1 LFGGAAFGQ
10 STSAGFSLIPGGSFT
25 MGETSGDADTNAP
38 SITVTVSSFYM
49 QQTETTKA
57 QWDEVRAWAV
67 NNGYT
72 DLAAGAGK
80 ASNHPVQTVSWW
92 DVVKWCN
99 ARSEKEGLTP
109 VYTVSG
115 AVMRTG
121 TTEPTANWSANG
133 YRLPTEAEW
142 EKAARGGVSGK
153 RFPWGTDTISHAQA
167 NYVVYSDNGMTNLLS
182 YDVEPRPPATGTDY
196 YHPSYKDGVWPYTSP
211 VGSFAAN
218 GYGLYDM
225 SGNVV
230 ELCWDWNDYNYYTTS
245 NGTTDPRGPSSGEYR
260 VVRGGGWAFVAFYA
274 RCASRTLSLPGNT
287 SSGTGF
293 RTARSVT
300 LDAMVHIPGGSFT
313 MGVTSGD
320 TDANAPSITVTVSPF
335 YIQQTETTQ
344 AQWDEVR
351 IWGLSNGYT
360 DLPTGDGKAANHP
373 VQRVSWW
380 NVVKWCNARSEKEGL
395 TPVYTVSGAV
405 MKTGETDPEANW
417 IANGYRLPT
426 EAEWEKA
433 ARGGVSGKRFPW
445 GTDTISHA
453 QANYSG
459 FLHPYDQSWIDRYH
473 PSYSAGGTP
482 YTSPVGSFAA
492 NGFGLFDMSGNVW
505 EWCWDWYGAS
515 SYVNGASDPKG
526 AASGTY
532 RVLRGGS
539 WNGSAR
545 FSRAADRYNG
555 FPGITGFVYG
565 FRPVRST
572 TTPTTPSTPSPRP
585 DAMVGSSLAF
595 MGGTNVYASARSQQ
609 VALVSQK
616 ARPVFGYVS
625 AANRGSAA
633 DRITLRSIGESR
645 FFAIDYRN
653 AQGSLVTAAVKA
665 GTYLTP
671 ELEPD
676 DPADWLEAKITPV
689 KRLIQVKNRNTLV
702 TLRKVHTVLIQA
714 NSVLDPAVGD
724 GVSIRVETR

>member
-1 LFGGAAFGQ
+1 MTEPLPSLAPLLHRSLIGAIALCLFGGAALGQ
-10 STSAGFSLIPGGSFT
+10 STPAGFSLIPGGTFT
-25 MGETSGDADTNAP
+25 MGVTSGDTDANAP
-38 SITVTVSSFYM
+38 SITVTVSRFYI

-57 QWDEVRAWAV
+57 QWDEVRTWGLS
-67 NNGYT
+67 NGYT
-72 DLAAGAGK
+72 DLWEGEGK
-80 ASNHPVQTVSWW
+80 ATNHPVQAESWW

-121 TTEPTANWSANG
+121 ETAPTPNWSANG

-153 RFPWGTDTISHAQA
+153 RFPWGTDTISHAEA
-167 NYVVYSDNGMTNLLS
+167 NYYGSLYYA
-182 YDVEPRPPATGTDY
+182 YDQSPINNH
-196 YHPSYKDGVWPYTSP
+196 HPTYAAGGEPYTSP

-225 SGNVV
+225 AGNV
-230 ELCWDWNDYNYYTTS
+230 
-245 NGTTDPRGPSSGEYR
+245 R
-260 VVRGGGWAFVAFYA
+260 
-274 RCASRTLSLPGNT
+274 
-287 SSGTGF
+287 
-293 RTARSVT
+293 
-300 LDAMVHIPGGSFT
+300 
-313 MGVTSGD
+313 
-320 TDANAPSITVTVSPF
+320 
-335 YIQQTETTQ
+335 
-344 AQWDEVR
+344 
-351 IWGLSNGYT
+351 
-360 DLPTGDGKAANHP
+360 
-373 VQRVSWW
+373 
-380 NVVKWCNARSEKEGL
+380 
-395 TPVYTVSGAV
+395 
-405 MKTGETDPEANW
+405 
-417 IANGYRLPT
+417 
-426 EAEWEKA
+426 
-433 ARGGVSGKRFPW
+433 
-445 GTDTISHA
+445 
-453 QANYSG
+453 
-459 FLHPYDQSWIDRYH
+459 
-473 PSYSAGGTP
+473 
-482 YTSPVGSFAA
+482 
-492 NGFGLFDMSGNVW
+492 
-505 EWCWDWYGAS
+505 EWCWDWYGSDYYATS
-515 SYVNGASDPKG
+515 SGTTNPRGP
-526 AASGTY
+526 ASGSY
-532 RVLRGGS
+532 RVSRGGG
-539 WNGSAR
+539 WDDYAWAVR
-545 FSRAADRYNG
+545 CAYRRAST
-555 FPGITGFVYG
+555 PGYTAPLG
-565 FRPVRST
+565 FRPARSA
-572 TTPTTPSTPSPRP
+572 TTPSTPSARP

-633 DRITLRSIGESR
+633 DRIALRSIGVSR

-689 KRLIQVKNRNTLV
+689 KKLVQVKNRNTLV